1 MEVCGHTGFRRKINR
16 GHHKLLPMVR
26 IFGHS
31 VQDNLLKHFSA
42 ILTLSALLAT
52 ATPVFAADSAAADEP
67 IDVLPAFGKME
78 EAIFRYLSAEISY
91 QRGNTLAGYADM
103 LSIAR
108 STGDSRLAR
117 RATEMAISGSLPDE
131 AIKAARVWQG
141 LAPQADDAAQV
152 LLGLQLTHNRAD
164 DAKASLAKQLSG
176 STTATLPLA
185 IGNVQRLLSRMPDRA
200 RAYALIKELLEP
212 YRHLIEARVAVAQ
225 MAIVNGDRDGALK
238 EAREAI
244 SKFPNSELAVMMF
257 TQLIENKA
265 ESLKLLVDFLKRNS
279 TSRKVR
285 LMYARL
291 LFEQSK
297 VAEAKKEFRI
307 LLQQTPNDQTSL
319 YAMGFLMV
327 QSNDIAEAEKYL
339 STYVNN
345 LKGQPDRERD
355 ASQALMILAQIAEDR
370 NDTAAALAWLDMV
383 ATSGQNGALNAT
395 LKRAQLQ
402 AKSGKLDEARQLLSQ
417 TDVENDDE
425 RAKLIIGEA
434 QLLRDAH
441 KLPEAIR
448 LIQDALELYP
458 DHVDLLY
465 ELGMLA
471 EKNLQFDVMETA
483 LRKVIKLMP
492 DGQHAFNAL
501 GYSLADRNTRLPEA
515 YDLIKAALSLAPDD
529 PYIMDSMGWVEFRM
543 GRLEKA
549 EETLRKAFALKP
561 DPEIAAHLGEVLW
574 VRGREEEAK
583 KLWRNAGGK
592 ESKNDTLKSTLQRLK
607 IKL

>member
-265 ESLKLLVDFLKRNS
+265 ESLKLLADFLKRNS
-279 TSRKVR
+279 TSREVR